1 MTTHCI
7 LNMDLSLPSEYLKPG
22 PGFCASSYGPVNL
35 SEALRN
41 TGAYI
46 YHAGRD
52 NYSLGLLQRHG
63 EGIFFFI

>member
-7 LNMDLSLPSEYLKPG
+7 LNMDLSLPSEYLKPV
-22 PGFCASSYGPVNL
+22 PGFCTSSYGPVNL

-41 TGAYI
+41 T
-46 YHAGRD
+46 GRD

-63 EGIFFFI
+63 EGIFFFHINFFAY